1 MRLTHVTILP
11 VLIGS
16 GLIAPAPALA
26 DCTSAAGTIVCS
38 QGDVRGA
45 NTGQG
50 PGAITPYYPY
60 QCWYCN
66 DGGWGLT
73 FIIDRP
79 DRPHRDGGGGR
90 RG

>member
-1 MRLTHVTILP
+1 MRLTYVTILP
-11 VLIGS
+11 AVIGS
-16 GLIAPAPALA
+16 GLIALPAAAA
-26 DCTSAAGTIVCS
+26 DCTSAAGTTVCS

-50 PGAITPYYPY
+50 PGAIPTYNPY

-66 DGGWGLT
+66 NGGWGLT
-73 FIIDRP
+73 FIIE
-79 DRPHRDGGGGR
+79 RPHRPHGDGGGGR